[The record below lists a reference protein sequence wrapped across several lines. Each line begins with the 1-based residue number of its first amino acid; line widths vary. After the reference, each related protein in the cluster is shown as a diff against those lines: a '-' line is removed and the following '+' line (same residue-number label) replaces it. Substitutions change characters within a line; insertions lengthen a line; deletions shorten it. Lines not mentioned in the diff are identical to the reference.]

1 MDLAKL
7 SNSLL
12 KRERKN
18 DMRFFVIAL
27 CMAVPAWLSAQENLA
42 SKITRLSLNQNE
54 PAVIKLGARGITTI
68 EFPSKIEAI
77 DGYGFSVNPAP
88 DGPDLFQISFNK
100 GTNFLSLKANREGVE
115 GNLTVVLDGKVYS
128 LFCKCVPDPSFVVIF
143 DAGAGKVAS
152 NPRDLLAQNKQAS
165 PARLLGFLDKIKA
178 FPSLKVSAPEMFQ
191 SMDIAEPNSD
201 SSLGGLTITLRRV
214 IRDNSLDSVGFEVE
228 LANKGNKDFLYDPDS
243 FGVRVGDEVY
253 QESVSDAG
261 GLVPAGKIQTAFFVV
276 TGTASG
282 NRNDL
287 AVTNKFAVMLREVTG
302 ETDPHRKVTAE
313 WHEPPDTIPTVQSGW
328 HEPPLPGAND
338 EPKPTPPIDGAKKNP
353 PRSRAQ
359 KKKTETISSSNGPT
373 QPPAQTGNTSKV
385 ATQ

>member
-7 SNSLL
+7 SSYLP

-18 DMRFFVIAL
+18 DMRLIVIAL
-27 CMAVPAWLSAQENLA
+27 CMVIPTWLYAQENLA
-42 SKITRLSLNQNE
+42 SKVSRLSLNQNE
-54 PAVIKLGARGITTI
+54 PAVIKLCTRGITTI

-100 GTNFLSLKANREGVE
+100 GANFLSLKANREGAE

-128 LFCKCVPDPSFVVIF
+128 LFCKCASDPSFVVIF

-165 PARLLGFLDKIKA
+165 PARLLGFLDKVKA

-191 SMDIAEPNSD
+191 NMDIAEPNSD
-201 SSLGGLTITLRRV
+201 SSLDGLTVTLRRV

-228 LANKGNKDFLYDPDS
+228 LANKRNKDFLYDPES

-253 QESVSDAG
+253 QQSVSDAG
-261 GLVPAGKIQTAFFVV
+261 GLVPAGKVQTAFFVI
-276 TGTASG
+276 TGIASG
-282 NRNDL
+282 SRNDL
-287 AVTNKFAVMLREVTG
+287 AVTNKFAVVMREVTG
-302 ETDPHRKVTAE
+302 EMDPQRKVTAE
-313 WHEPPDTIPTVQSGW
+313 WHEPPDTIPTAQSGW
-328 HEPPLPGAND
+328 HEPALPGGNNEQKAAQPAD
-338 EPKPTPPIDGAKKNP
+338 SPKKSPA
-353 PRSRAQ
+353 RSRGH
-359 KKKTETISSSNGPT
+359 KKKADAISSLNSPA
-373 QPPAQTGNTSKV
+373 QPAQTGSTSKV
-385 ATQ
+385 ARQ